1 MKKTL
6 LWLSWMKCS
15 YQLEKRRYDEI
26 RNHRWHQ
33 SNVLVNATAS
43 SQSHRPREQS
53 PLFFSRGTDRPGRSR
68 HPEAVAT
75 QVDQIPIFQ
84 RSTADQQCTPQT
96 SGVPSGN
103 PKQELKNLPN
113 AKLSRILKI
122 GAVLHESHL
131 GSRQNLGRIPRNARA
146 VGLLIEISA
155 RQMRPN

>member
-1 MKKTL
+1 MVKTL
-6 LWLSWMKCS
+6 NNT
-15 YQLEKRRYDEI
+15 EKDVHSRKSVKRK
-26 RNHRWHQ
+26 NH
-33 SNVLVNATAS
+33 
-43 SQSHRPREQS
+43 
-53 PLFFSRGTDRPGRSR
+53 
-68 HPEAVAT
+68 